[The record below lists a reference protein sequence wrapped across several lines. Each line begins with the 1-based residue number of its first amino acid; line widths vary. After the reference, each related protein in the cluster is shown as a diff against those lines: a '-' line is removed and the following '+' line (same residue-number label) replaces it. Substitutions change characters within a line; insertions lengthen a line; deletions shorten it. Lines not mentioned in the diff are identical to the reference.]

1 MTQPNIASPRRTA
14 TLEIGGQDVVLAYA
28 DERAEYDALRTGAV
42 VVDRS
47 HRGRLRVFGEKSGEA
62 LTGLVTND
70 VLAMLPGSGRYA
82 AALSSKG
89 RIVADVRIF
98 AGVASYLVDT
108 SARAWPGLLSMVKKY
123 VNPRVS
129 GYRDDSHA
137 IRDVGVFG
145 VDARRIVSGIT
156 GVSGDILGALAPY
169 GHVDVQVEGTSVTI
183 ARAPDIAI
191 EGYELFV
198 PYEIFDRVWEQAVD
212 SGATPA
218 GLGAWEI
225 ARVEA
230 GRVEWGIDIDDSTIP
245 QEAGL
250 EVDAVS
256 FTKGCFIGQELV
268 CRIDS
273 RGHVNRFLRRLS
285 LPGTTVPPP
294 GAEVARDDKV
304 VGTVTSATAVPGEDR
319 VVALAMVRRE
329 VEPPAEVTVR
339 WDAADAPAVVL
350 A

>member
-1 MTQPNIASPRRTA
+1 MTEPVIFDRSPWGLVVVSGPDATSFLQAIVSQDLDPVDDGETVASLLLHPQGKVDVSFRATKRDDEWWLDTDPAFGPHLAEALARYKIRVKVDILDRTA
-14 TLEIGGQDVVLAYA
+14 ETGLASLVGESVWSIVDPQGATIDQTHLLSTDWGGVEGVDVIGPVDAVRAWI
-28 DERAEYDALRTGAV
+28 DESGVRHGTAEEFDALRIA
-42 VVDRS
+42 
-47 HRGRLRVFGEKSGEA
+47 
-62 LTGLVTND
+62 
-70 VLAMLPGSGRYA
+70 
-82 AALSSKG
+82 
-89 RIVADVRIF
+89 
-98 AGVASYLVDT
+98 AGVPAL
-108 SARAWPGLLSMVKKY
+108 
-123 VNPRVS
+123 
-129 GYRDDSHA
+129 
-137 IRDVGVFG
+137 G
-145 VDARRIVSGIT
+145 VDV
-156 GVSGDILGALAPY
+156 
-169 GHVDVQVEGTSVTI
+169 
-183 ARAPDIAI
+183 
-191 EGYELFV
+191 
-198 PYEIFDRVWEQAVD
+198 
-212 SGATPA
+212 
-218 GLGAWEI
+218 
-225 ARVEA
+225 
-230 GRVEWGIDIDDSTIP
+230 DDSTIP